1 MEVVMSLILNNIRK
15 SYDGNVIF
23 DNFNIEFSE
32 GNICCILG
40 ASGCG
45 KTSLLNIIG
54 GVLKPDSGNI
64 EGIEN
69 KTISYIFQEPRL
81 LPWKTV
87 RDNIDF
93 VLSREMNLSERKSKL
108 DELLK
113 LVDMEGFADYYPS
126 QLSGGMSQRV
136 SLARAFALPSQIILM
151 DEPLSGLDVSL
162 KRNILNRFVDIW
174 KNDRRTVIYVTHDI
188 DEALMLG
195 NEIFVIGEKP
205 VKVLLHKKIE
215 TVLEKRNLVSP
226 DISEIRN
233 NILEVLK

>member
-1 MEVVMSLILNNIRK
+1 MGLILKDIRK

-54 GVLKPDSGNI
+54 GILKPDYGNI

-69 KTISYIFQEPRL
+69 KSISYIFQEPRL

-93 VLSREMNLSERKSKL
+93 VLSREINPSERKTKL

-113 LVDMEGFADYYPS
+113 LVDMESFADYYPS

-162 KRNILNRFVDIW
+162 KRNILNRFVGIW
-174 KNDRRTVIYVTHDI
+174 TNDRRTVIYVTHDI

-195 NEIFVIGEKP
+195 NEIFVIGERP

-215 TVLEKRNLVSP
+215 TALEKRNLVSP

>member
-1 MEVVMSLILNNIRK
+1 MGLILKDIRK

-54 GVLKPDSGNI
+54 GILKPDYGNI

-69 KTISYIFQEPRL
+69 KSVSYIFQEPRL

-93 VLSREMNLSERKSKL
+93 VLSREINPSERKNKL

-113 LVDMEGFADYYPS
+113 LVDMESFADYYPS

-195 NEIFVIGEKP
+195 NEIFVIGDKP

-215 TVLEKRNLVSP
+215 TALEKRNLVSP

-233 NILEVLK
+233 KILEVLK

>member
-1 MEVVMSLILNNIRK
+1 MSLILKDIRK
-15 SYDGNVIF
+15 SYDDNVIF

-54 GVLKPDSGNI
+54 GILKPDYGNI

-69 KTISYIFQEPRL
+69 KSISYIFQEPRL

-93 VLSREMNLSERKSKL
+93 VLSREINPSERKTKL

-113 LVDMEGFADYYPS
+113 LVDMESFADYYPS

-162 KRNILNRFVDIW
+162 KRNILNRFVGIW
-174 KNDRRTVIYVTHDI
+174 TNDRRTVIYVTHDI

-195 NEIFVIGEKP
+195 NEIFVIGERP

-215 TVLEKRNLVSP
+215 TALEKRNLVSL

>member
-1 MEVVMSLILNNIRK
+1 MSLILKDIRK

-54 GVLKPDSGNI
+54 GILKPDYGNI

-69 KTISYIFQEPRL
+69 KSISYIFQEPRL

-93 VLSREMNLSERKSKL
+93 VLSREMDPSERKTKL

-113 LVDMEGFADYYPS
+113 LVDMESFADYYPS

-174 KNDRRTVIYVTHDI
+174 TNDRRTVIYVTHDI

-195 NEIFVIGEKP
+195 NEIFVIGERP
-205 VKVLLHKKIE
+205 VKVLLHKMIE
-215 TVLEKRNLVSP
+215 TALEKRNLVSP

>member
-1 MEVVMSLILNNIRK
+1 MSLILKDIRK

-54 GVLKPDSGNI
+54 GILKPDYGNI

-69 KTISYIFQEPRL
+69 KSISYIFQEPRL

-93 VLSREMNLSERKSKL
+93 VLSREMDPSERKTKL

-113 LVDMEGFADYYPS
+113 LVDMESFADYYPS

-162 KRNILNRFVDIW
+162 KRNILNRFVGIW
-174 KNDRRTVIYVTHDI
+174 TNDRRTVIYVTHDI

-195 NEIFVIGEKP
+195 NEIFVIGERP

-215 TVLEKRNLVSP
+215 TALEKRNLVSP
-226 DISEIRN
+226 DISEIKN

>member
-1 MEVVMSLILNNIRK
+1 MGLILKDIRK

-54 GVLKPDSGNI
+54 GILKPDYGNI

-69 KTISYIFQEPRL
+69 KSISYIFQEPRL

-93 VLSREMNLSERKSKL
+93 VLSREMDPSERKTKL

-113 LVDMEGFADYYPS
+113 LVDMESFADYYPS

-162 KRNILNRFVDIW
+162 KRNILNRFVGIW
-174 KNDRRTVIYVTHDI
+174 TNDRRTVIYVTHDI

-195 NEIFVIGEKP
+195 NEIFVIGERP

-215 TVLEKRNLVSP
+215 TALEKRNLVSP

>member
-1 MEVVMSLILNNIRK
+1 MGLILKDIRK

-54 GVLKPDSGNI
+54 GILKPDYGNI

-69 KTISYIFQEPRL
+69 KSISYIFQEPRL

-93 VLSREMNLSERKSKL
+93 VLSREINPSERKTKL

-113 LVDMEGFADYYPS
+113 LVDMESFADYYPS

-195 NEIFVIGEKP
+195 NEIFVIGDKP

-215 TVLEKRNLVSP
+215 TALEKRNLVSP

-233 NILEVLK
+233 KILEVLK

>member
-1 MEVVMSLILNNIRK
+1 MSLILKDIRK

-54 GVLKPDSGNI
+54 GILKPDYGNI

-69 KTISYIFQEPRL
+69 KSISYIFQEPRL

-93 VLSREMNLSERKSKL
+93 VLSREMDPSERKTKL

-113 LVDMEGFADYYPS
+113 LVDMESFADYYPS

-162 KRNILNRFVDIW
+162 KRNILNRFVGIW
-174 KNDRRTVIYVTHDI
+174 TNDRRTVIYVTHDI

-195 NEIFVIGEKP
+195 NEIFVIGERP

-215 TVLEKRNLVSP
+215 TALEKRNLVSP

>member
-1 MEVVMSLILNNIRK
+1 MGLILKDIRK

-54 GVLKPDSGNI
+54 GILKPDYGNI

-69 KTISYIFQEPRL
+69 KSISYIFQEPRL

-93 VLSREMNLSERKSKL
+93 VLSREMDPSERKTKL

-113 LVDMEGFADYYPS
+113 LVDMESFADYYPS

-195 NEIFVIGEKP
+195 NEIFVIGERP

-215 TVLEKRNLVSP
+215 TALEKRNLVSP

>member
-1 MEVVMSLILNNIRK
+1 MSLILKDIRK

-54 GVLKPDSGNI
+54 GILKPDYGNI
-64 EGIEN
+64 EGIGN
-69 KTISYIFQEPRL
+69 KSISYIFQEPRL

-93 VLSREMNLSERKSKL
+93 VLSREINPLERKTKL

-113 LVDMEGFADYYPS
+113 LVDMESFADYYPS

-195 NEIFVIGEKP
+195 NEIFVIGERP

-215 TVLEKRNLVSP
+215 TALEKRNLVSP

>member
-1 MEVVMSLILNNIRK
+1 MSLILNNIRK

-54 GVLKPDSGNI
+54 GVIKPDSGNI

-215 TVLEKRNLVSP
+215 TALEKRNLVSP

>member
-1 MEVVMSLILNNIRK
+1 MGLILKDIRK

-54 GVLKPDSGNI
+54 GILKPDYGNI

-69 KTISYIFQEPRL
+69 KSISYIFQEPRL

-93 VLSREMNLSERKSKL
+93 VLSREINPSERKTKL

-113 LVDMEGFADYYPS
+113 LVDMESFADYYPS

-195 NEIFVIGEKP
+195 NEIFVIGDKP

-215 TVLEKRNLVSP
+215 TALEKRNLVSP

>member
-1 MEVVMSLILNNIRK
+1 MSLILNDIRK
-15 SYDGNVIF
+15 SYDGNILF

-54 GVLKPDSGNI
+54 GVLKPDFGKI

-93 VLSREMNLSERKSKL
+93 VLSREMNPSERKSKL

-113 LVDMEGFADYYPS
+113 LVDLESFADYYPS

-215 TVLEKRNLVSP
+215 TALEKRNLVSP